1 MHQHAGEGAAPCG
14 GGAAG
19 RADPPAA
26 CAQSK
31 RQQTLNELRLLCDG
45 STAGVRGVVTY
56 VGCYFVPEDSS
67 IAVALELMEL
77 GSLDDVLRRCGRLPE
92 PLLACVCA
100 DVLQGLAWL
109 HAAKRTIHRDIK
121 PGNILL
127 AASGEAKVSD
137 FGIAT
142 CGDGAALAASG
153 AGASCAAHG
162 TLRYMAPE
170 RLAGRPY
177 GYNADVWSLG
187 LSLAECG
194 LGAFPLR
201 TDGGPV
207 GLIMEVLQ
215 AELPANA
222 VPGGSAECADF
233 LALALCRDEGARPSA
248 EALACHP
255 WPARRAAPH
264 AAVAAF
270 AATARHVDAQ
280 LVALAQ
286 MFVAHF
292 YGLLDRTGVDREA
305 LAALYAGDARLCVAG
320 GLRAA
325 GPYGAVLLL
334 GASLG
339 GAPSSHAV
347 AHVDVQA
354 WGEGGV
360 LALVSGSLLRAFES
374 SSFSDAFCLT
384 GAQGVWHITHHWRS
398 QGPPRATGL

>member
-1 MHQHAGEGAAPCG
+1 M
-14 GGAAG
+14 
-19 RADPPAA
+19 
-26 CAQSK
+26 
-31 RQQTLNELRLLCDG
+31 
-45 STAGVRGVVTY
+45 RGVVTY
-56 VGCYFVPEDSS
+56 VGCYFVPEDNS
-67 IAVALELMEL
+67 INVALEFMEL

-92 PLLACVCA
+92 PLLASVAA
-100 DVLQGLAWL
+100 DVLEGLAWL
-109 HAAKRTIHRDIK
+109 HSEKRVIHRDIK

-142 CGDGAALAASG
+142 RGDGAALAASC
-153 AGASCAAHG
+153 AGEGHAAHG

-170 RLAGRPY
+170 RLTGKPY

-194 LGAFPLR
+194 LGAFPLS

-215 AELPANA
+215 AELPQNA
-222 VPGGSAECADF
+222 VHGGSPECADF

-264 AAVAAF
+264 AAVAAY
-270 AATARHVDAQ
+270 AATARHRDEQ

-292 YGLLDRTGVDREA
+292 YGLLDGTGVDRDG
-305 LAALYAGDARLCVAG
+305 LGALYAPGAALCIAG
-320 GLRAA
+320 SLRAT
-325 GPYGAVLLL
+325 GPMGAVVLP
-334 GASLG
+334 GACVG
-339 GAPSSHAV
+339 GEASSHSV
-347 AHVDVQA
+347 MHVDVQP

-360 LALVSGSLLRAFES
+360 LALVSGTLLRDFDTS
-374 SSFSDAFCLT
+374 PFSDAFCLT
-384 GAQGVWHITHHWRS
+384 GAEGVWHITHHWRS
-398 QGPPRATGL
+398 QREARFAEARQDRVGKRAG